1 MLQRVFNISKAHH
14 YSMAPLFNC
23 NTFVTFV
30 CKYIDNDQMK
40 ADLTE
45 IFFFLLLESPYYKI
59 LSSVHHSC
67 IPIISFK
74 LINLPLLPLS
84 LSINA
89 VQ

>member
-40 ADLTE
+40 AELTE
-45 IFFFLLLESPYYKI
+45 IFFSCFLNLHTTKFSPVYTIHVY
-59 LSSVHHSC
+59 
-67 IPIISFK
+67 
-74 LINLPLLPLS
+74 
-84 LSINA
+84 
-89 VQ
+89 Q